1 MSHPKIRS
9 MTALILAF
17 LMASSVF
24 SSCSTKLPDETL
36 PSTEATT
43 TTTET
48 TPEETE
54 PVETTETTPSKG
66 PTSTAKVTVKPVEV
80 HGQLSVKGTDMVD
93 EHGDKVQLR
102 GMSTYMLNG
111 CGSFVSAA
119 TVQTLAEDW
128 GCDIIR
134 LAMATEGDVDNY
146 TAAPEKYFN
155 EICKDVDLCIKQGVY
170 VIVDWHILIDGDP
183 NKHTDEAVDF
193 FSRISA
199 LYKDCPNIIYEICN
213 EPNKTRYDDPD
224 KPVDWD
230 CIKPYAKKVIKA
242 IRAND
247 PDNIIVVGTP
257 TWSRDVDIASKSPL
271 KGDNLMYTLHFYAGS
286 HGQEYRDKIL
296 EANKNGIAIF
306 VTEWG
311 TTVDSGKGQLY
322 LDETREWIDF
332 MKEHNISWC
341 NWSIGGSAAES
352 SNALKFRSKILT
364 VAEKFAGHW
373 CDEFISDSGLF
384 IRDILLDKE

>member
-1 MSHPKIRS
+1 MSHPKIRR

-155 EICKDVDLCIKQGVY
+155 EIC
-170 VIVDWHILIDGDP
+170 
-183 NKHTDEAVDF
+183 
-193 FSRISA
+193 
-199 LYKDCPNIIYEICN
+199 
-213 EPNKTRYDDPD
+213 
-224 KPVDWD
+224 
-230 CIKPYAKKVIKA
+230 
-242 IRAND
+242 
-247 PDNIIVVGTP
+247 
-257 TWSRDVDIASKSPL
+257 
-271 KGDNLMYTLHFYAGS
+271 
-286 HGQEYRDKIL
+286 
-296 EANKNGIAIF
+296 
-306 VTEWG
+306 
-311 TTVDSGKGQLY
+311 
-322 LDETREWIDF
+322 
-332 MKEHNISWC
+332 
-341 NWSIGGSAAES
+341 
-352 SNALKFRSKILT
+352 
-364 VAEKFAGHW
+364 
-373 CDEFISDSGLF
+373 
-384 IRDILLDKE
+384 